1 VALILQITG
10 LPSWQEIAED
20 RFQASGRTGFS
31 VSLIPVKNLKGR
43 AILFSKPGK
52 TAGSPTVDNP

>member
-1 VALILQITG
+1 VG
-10 LPSWQEIAED
+10 
-20 RFQASGRTGFS
+20 
-31 VSLIPVKNLKGR
+31 LIPVKNLKGR